1 MDIQS
6 EFLDLLYKKKV
17 TCKEIEE
24 FYNEFEN
31 HDDFQNVIKILSESV
46 QIDKNQ
52 IDKEMYDSEYR
63 RNINSLE
70 YIEKNYPKAY
80 LFLSLVLIQEK
91 DINSINYFI
100 KFNWTTYKVREKI
113 LIKYVVQAILRDIST
128 LL

>member
-1 MDIQS
+1 MEIIDKVS
-6 EFLDLLYKKKV
+6 DLLYKKKV

-80 LFLSLVLIQEK
+80 LFFKSGFDSRK
-91 DINSINYFI
+91 RY
-100 KFNWTTYKVREKI
+100 
-113 LIKYVVQAILRDIST
+113 
-128 LL
+128 